1 MASRD
6 LAGLLTGIS
15 GAQRPNPNMGSDEWR
30 MAFGGQ
36 QAQNLGNAVGNVPT
50 MFGRERNVNP
60 QEAIQ
65 IGMGQLDQN
74 NIEDLKTLARMQQM
88 RGDNAGLAQTTA
100 KIEAIKEK
108 ESNTKQR
115 TSLLAMARAQSN
127 TNMASWLEAGGD
139 IKTAASVLL
148 KQPKLATP
156 EAYASMFTAKG
167 EVVRTAVIAGKLSKA
182 TEGGWA
188 TVEDSEK
195 LYATNPNKKEDGAKT
210 SNLTASN
217 IEDYDAI
224 IAQNPAV
231 KKALEVEGWN
241 YWGSGRG
248 EEKDAK
254 KRVLLIKAEQIYTNN
269 PELGREGALLQ
280 AAKIEKAQE
289 ADVSSDP
296 DSNVTAN

>member
-15 GAQRPNPNMGSDEWR
+15 GTQRPNPNQGSDAWR
-30 MAFGGQ
+30 MSFGAQ
-36 QAQNLGNAVGNVPT
+36 QAQNMGNTAGKVAGMLGGKPSL
-50 MFGRERNVNP
+50 NP

-65 IGMGQLDQN
+65 IGMGKLDQGK
-74 NIEDLKTLARMQQM
+74 IEDLQTLARMQQM
-88 RGDNAGLAQTTA
+88 SGDNAGLAQTTA
-100 KIEAIKEK
+100 KIEALKEK
-108 ESNTKQR
+108 ESNIKQR

-156 EAYASMFTAKG
+156 EAYASMFTDKG
-167 EVVRTAVIAGKLSKA
+167 KVVRTAVIEGKLSRA
-182 TEGGWA
+182 TEGGWKTIA
-188 TVEDSEK
+188 DNEK
-195 LYATNPNKKEDGAKT
+195 LYATDPTKKAAEAKAST
-210 SNLTASN
+210 LTESK

-224 IAQNPAV
+224 ITQNPAI
-231 KKALEVEGWN
+231 KKALEVEGWD
-241 YWGSGRG
+241 WGDKR
-248 EEKDAK
+248 EDAK

-289 ADVSSDP
+289 ANVSSDP

>member
-1 MASRD
+1 
-6 LAGLLTGIS
+6 
-15 GAQRPNPNMGSDEWR
+15 
-30 MAFGGQ
+30 
-36 QAQNLGNAVGNVPT
+36 
-50 MFGRERNVNP
+50 
-60 QEAIQ
+60 
-65 IGMGQLDQN
+65 
-74 NIEDLKTLARMQQM
+74 MQQM

-188 TVEDSEK
+188 TVGDSEK
-195 LYATNPNKKEDGAKT
+195 LYATNPKKKEDGAKT

-231 KKALEVEGWN
+231 KKALEVEGWFM
-241 YWGSGRG
+241 GD
-248 EEKDAK
+248 EKAAK

-269 PELGREGALLQ
+269 PELGKEGALLQ

-289 ADVSSDP
+289 VNVSSDP